1 MFKKE
6 VPNSHYLPP
15 YKKYNR
21 FNKIN
26 ACLIA
31 LLALLLMSAAA
42 FGQGGAASLSGT
54 IQDASGGVLPG
65 ASVVVRNVD
74 TGIETRAT
82 SNDRGIYNFPNL
94 PVGTYE
100 LTADAAGFSR
110 STRSGI
116 RLTVG
121 ATGRMDVS
129 MAVAGTVTEIAVTG
143 TVESVILEAGTSTGT
158 VMSEDVIQSIPM
170 VGNNVMDLINILGGV
185 TMNTSDA
192 VWGGLS
198 QEFAGVNSR
207 QVNITRDGMSMNE
220 LRYASGINSAS
231 NVNQE
236 MVGEFKMVLSPVDA
250 EMGRGAGQVQM
261 TTRSG
266 SNAFH
271 GTATWSNQNTALD
284 ARDFYHKL
292 NDTPKMWRNLNNYML
307 TGSGPIVKNKA
318 FFFVTWEQQFSRS
331 RTPVTAK
338 VMTEC
343 AKKGIYRYVEGW
355 QPGPATESNTFT
367 PPPTSYTRPSVDMD
381 GKILLG
387 GTFYNSESNTPVSFD
402 PAPLRYESVF
412 GPLDRSASW
421 WSQFIDP
428 NNAQGVYGDCGVLP
442 FRGMSGEFGTTSAWD
457 TRDWGSGKAYHYQY
471 DPTGFVDKFTNGVEG
486 MMQMPPVNNW
496 LIGDGL
502 NYAGH
507 RWTRAVTGEGGYQEG
522 TGGDPDRKAVTFK
535 LDYNINNEHRLSGTY
550 SYEHHR
556 IDDSWQTWPSEY
568 GGYGGSMS
576 RKPQSF
582 LISLTSTLRP
592 TLLNEFRFGL
602 TRPYAMTDAPIDWN
616 HRDAILEMMNA
627 LLPTG
632 SGSPYFGGTSAQDLS
647 ILLGVGEG
655 QAAFYND
662 NYGGIGSA
670 NTSHWYGG
678 GYIRDS
684 WGGFDPR
691 WTTADTI
698 TWMKGAH
705 SFKGGIEWRRQK
717 SVQDAT
723 GTHAGPGT
731 GGGSLSRYPLV
742 FGGAITAVT
751 ERRRGVLGQ
760 YAPGGANDDGVSWRG
775 LPPNAQDGGINNA
788 QSTVYTTPYAM
799 MTYFSGA
806 ISNTRQWFF
815 QIPDKTADNNS
826 RWNRLGDDEWL
837 ERSIYKNQEIHMFF
851 KDDWRVTNDLTL
863 NLGVRW
869 EYYGVPHAEGGLSLG
884 LVGGATVGAFG
895 ISEPNFD
902 NWMKNRTYVKTAPG
916 VRPDPVTKYQY
927 IGPGSD
933 HPDIMLFNRDLN
945 NFAPHLGFSY
955 QLPWFGKG
963 LTVLRGGWSV
973 SYGQINTFDQ
983 FATSLRV
990 SGAAVPSYPANY
1002 GGHGDRFDI
1011 NDTAYYMDITSL
1023 PSILPLNGELISD
1036 LFNVYPMR
1044 PFEVG
1049 RFGSSIAA
1057 HDENIRNPYTH
1068 NFNMSLTRNIGR
1080 SLTVD
1085 VRYIGT
1091 MSRKQIPSPS
1101 TFNLNQGNFLDN
1113 NLQHELEIVRAGGQS
1128 AVINSIVPT
1137 GTYVAG
1143 ATLTGSDQ
1151 LRATSSGTYSNLAA
1165 GAFNSVAATLA
1176 TAAGLLPTSFAGEQ
1190 GMVAR
1195 SGCLPEDRTG
1205 YMDAFRAN
1213 PNTLL
1218 QINDTTFPCQYGT
1231 PWNYFYTNPQNG
1243 TMWTYNATE
1252 GNYHSMQVQTTLRPT
1267 RGLSFQATYTWSRN
1281 LSTASWTNY
1290 MEDRD
1295 YGLGGQHRTHQL
1307 NTYGSYDLPL
1317 GANGFLFRDVSGI
1330 FKKAVEG
1337 WQLSWITAMSSGQ
1350 PINAS
1355 GASTMWGNSYS
1366 VLVRPDLWDEKGG
1379 RTSETWDGDKFIGG
1393 KYFGDQY
1400 MKVMDR
1406 GICNPNEMYGDIG
1419 AANTL
1424 YNQYCERIYQS
1435 SPGVYAYELRGSAP
1449 RALALASGRLDSSGS
1464 MIPERYS
1471 SLEEALRYDPNA
1483 QMDIVGVDPATGAP
1497 IYENPPI
1504 VVFRNANQI
1513 DYDGGKYIGN
1523 YKSGRVT
1530 GPGFLTFDMAMSKS
1544 IEFMEGK
1551 RLEFRVDA
1559 KNILNHATP
1568 TQYTSASY
1576 GGRFMSISAPS
1587 VAINGTGVFGS
1598 LPYKAGHRT
1607 FQARLSLRF

>member
-1 MFKKE
+1 MC
-6 VPNSHYLPP
+6 
-15 YKKYNR
+15 
-21 FNKIN
+21 I
-26 ACLIA
+26 IA
-31 LLALLLMSAAA
+31 LLALTFLSATA
-42 FGQGGAASLSGT
+42 FGQGGAASLTGT

-65 ASVVVRNVD
+65 ASVAARNVD
-74 TGIETRAT
+74 TGIVTRTT
-82 SNDRGIYNFPNL
+82 SSDRGSYNFPNL
-94 PVGTYE
+94 PVGAYE
-100 LTADAAGFSR
+100 LTVEATGFQR
-110 STRSGI
+110 TTRTGI

-121 ATGRMDVS
+121 ATGRLDVS
-129 MAVAGTVTEIAVTG
+129 LEVAGTVTEIAVTG

-158 VMSEDVIQSIPM
+158 VMSDDVLQAIPM

-207 QVNITRDGMSMNE
+207 QVNIMRDGMSMNE
-220 LRYASGINSAS
+220 VRYATGINAAS
-231 NVNQE
+231 NINQE

-266 SNAFH
+266 SNVFH
-271 GTATWSNQNTALD
+271 GSGTWSNQNTALD
-284 ARDFYHKL
+284 ARDFSHKL
-292 NDTPKMWRNLNNYML
+292 NNTPKMWRNLNNYML
-307 TGSGPIVKNKA
+307 TGSGPIIRNKA

-331 RTPVTAK
+331 KTPVTAK

-343 AKKGIYRYVEGW
+343 AKKGIYRYIYGPNPAGTTPDMQGW
-355 QPGPATESNTFT
+355 QPGPATESNTYN
-367 PPPTSYTRPSVDMD
+367 PTTNTRPSVDMD
-381 GKILLG
+381 GNILLG
-387 GTFYNSESNTPVSFD
+387 GNFYNSATNTPVSF
-402 PAPLRYESVF
+402 PNGELKFESVF
-412 GPLDRSASW
+412 GPLDRTASW
-421 WSQFIDP
+421 WSQFTNP
-428 NNAQGVYGDCGVLP
+428 SNEHGVYGDCEVLP
-442 FRGMSGEFGTTSAWD
+442 FNGMNGQFGTTSAWD
-457 TRDWGSGKAYHYQY
+457 TRNWGTGTGGGRAYRYQY
-471 DPTGFVDKFTNGVEG
+471 DPTGFVDRFTSGIAGKV
-486 MMQMPPVNNW
+486 QMPPVNNY
-496 LIGDGL
+496 LVGDGL

-522 TGGDPDRKAVTFK
+522 TGGDPNRKAITFK
-535 LDYNINNEHRLSGTY
+535 IDYNINNDHRLSGTY

-556 IDDSWQTWPSEY
+556 IDDSWQNWPSEY

-582 LISLTSTLRP
+582 LVSLISTLRP

-602 TRPYAMTDAPIDWN
+602 TRPYAMTDAPIDWK
-616 HRDAILEMMNA
+616 HRDSILELMNG

-632 SGSPYFGGTSAQDLS
+632 AGSPYFGGTQAQDLE
-647 ILLGVGEG
+647 ILLSAGEG

-662 NYGGIGSA
+662 NYGGIGAA

-684 WGGFDPR
+684 WGGYDPR

-698 TWMKGAH
+698 TWMKGSH

-723 GTHAGPGT
+723 GTHSGPGF
-731 GGGSLSRYPLV
+731 GGGGLSGYPLV
-742 FGGAITAVT
+742 YGGAITSVG
-751 ERRRGVLGQ
+751 ERRRGILGQ
-760 YAPGGANDDGVSWRG
+760 YAAGGANDDGVSWRG
-775 LPPNAQDGGINNA
+775 LPPNAQDNGSANA
-788 QSTVYTTPYAM
+788 QSTVYTTPLAM

-815 QIPDKTADNNS
+815 QVPDSAAPNGS
-826 RWNRLGDDEWL
+826 RWNQLALGETL
-837 ERSIYKNQEIHMFF
+837 ERNVYKNQEIHMFF

-869 EYYGVPHAEGGLSLG
+869 EYYGVPHAEGGKSLG
-884 LVGGATVGAFG
+884 LVGGSTRGAFG
-895 ISEPNFD
+895 ISEPGFEH
-902 NWMKNRTYVKTAPG
+902 WMKNRTYVKTAPG
-916 VRPDPVTKYQY
+916 VRPDPVTAYQY

-933 HPDIMLFNRDLN
+933 HPDVMLFNRDLN

-983 FATSLRV
+983 FAVSLRI
-990 SGAAVPSYPANY
+990 SGAAVPSYMANY
-1002 GGHGDRFDI
+1002 GGHGDRFLD
-1011 NDTAYYMDITSL
+1011 DQSTAYYMDITDLS
-1023 PSILPLNGELISD
+1023 SILPLNGDLVSD

-1044 PFEVG
+1044 PFQVG
-1049 RFGSSIAA
+1049 RFGSSVSA
-1057 HDENIRNPYTH
+1057 HDENIRNPHTN

-1091 MSRKQIPSPS
+1091 MSRDQIPSPS
-1101 TFNLNQGNFLDN
+1101 TFNLNQGNFIDN
-1113 NLQHELEIVRAGGQS
+1113 NLQNEFEIVRQGGQS
-1128 AVINSIVPT
+1128 AVINSIIPT
-1137 GTYVAG
+1137 GALIAG

-1151 LRATSSGTYSNLAA
+1151 LRATNSTTYSALAA
-1165 GAFNSVAATLA
+1165 GTFSSIAATLA
-1176 TAAGLLPTSFAGEQ
+1176 TTPGTIPTSFAGEQ
-1190 GMVAR
+1190 GQVAR
-1195 SGCLPEDRTG
+1195 SGCLPEDRQG
-1205 YMDAFRAN
+1205 YMNAFKAN
-1213 PNTLL
+1213 PNTLV
-1218 QINDTTFPCQYGT
+1218 QMNDATYPCEYGT

-1243 TMWTYNATE
+1243 TAWTYNANL
-1252 GNYHSMQVQTTLRPT
+1252 GNYHSMQVQATLRPT

-1281 LSTASWTNY
+1281 LSNSGWTNY
-1290 MEDRD
+1290 VGERD
-1295 YGLGGQHRTHQL
+1295 YTLGGQHRTHAL
-1307 NTYGSYDLPL
+1307 NTYGTYELPL
-1317 GANGFLFRDVSGI
+1317 GANGFVFRDAAGV

-1355 GASTMWGNSYS
+1355 GASTMWNNSYS

-1379 RTSETWDGDKFIGG
+1379 RTSETWDGDRFIGG
-1393 KYFGDQY
+1393 KYFGDKY

-1406 GICNPNEMYGDIG
+1406 GICNSNEMYGDVNT
-1419 AANTL
+1419 ANTL
-1424 YNQYCERIYQS
+1424 YNQYCERIYQT
-1435 SPGVYAYELRGSAP
+1435 GGAWAYELRSTAP
-1449 RALALASGRLDSSGS
+1449 RALAVASGQIDSAGN
-1464 MIPERYS
+1464 MLPLRYS
-1471 SLEEALRYDPNA
+1471 SLGEALKYDPNA
-1483 QMDIVGVDPATGAP
+1483 QMDLVGVNRETGEP
-1497 IYENPPI
+1497 IYENPPVI
-1504 VVFRNANQI
+1504 VFRNANQI
-1513 DYDGGKYIGN
+1513 DYNGGQYIGN
-1523 YKSGRVT
+1523 YKAGRVT
-1530 GPGFLTFDMAMSKS
+1530 GPGFFTFDMAMQKS

-1568 TQYTSASY
+1568 TASTSASY

-1587 VAINGTGVFGS
+1587 VAIGGTTVFGN
-1598 LPYKAGHRT
+1598 LPLKAGHRT